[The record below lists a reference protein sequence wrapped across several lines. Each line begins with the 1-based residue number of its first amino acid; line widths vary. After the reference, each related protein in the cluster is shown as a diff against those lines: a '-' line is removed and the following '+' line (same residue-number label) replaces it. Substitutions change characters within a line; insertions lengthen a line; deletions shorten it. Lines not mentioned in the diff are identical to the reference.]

1 MNKSASR
8 AKNKQTAPS
17 QSPAA
22 ATSAAPSSAAV
33 LRDLWMGT
41 CARFTVLC
49 LILLVTSAIAS
60 ASLTITYV
68 DSVRFFLLLPFG
80 LCLTLAA
87 RVRRSDKLSA
97 GAKCGL
103 HPLAFLGGFYLFCY
117 LPYQLRTKP
126 SGMQV
131 FIILLLTA
139 LLYAIVMGIYA
150 AVTAKTRQA
159 KIDDTPYESQYS
171 QK

>member
-1 MNKSASR
+1 MNKSASK
-8 AKNKQTAPS
+8 AQNKQTEANSVAAP
-17 QSPAA
+17 SPAA
-22 ATSAAPSSAAV
+22 I
-33 LRDLWMGT
+33 LLDLWMGT

-49 LILLVTSAIAS
+49 LILLATSAIAS
-60 ASLTITYV
+60 TSLTITYV

-87 RVRRSDKLSA
+87 RVRSSDKLPTA
-97 GAKCGL
+97 AKCCL

-117 LPYQLRTKP
+117 LPYQIRTNP

-139 LLYAIVMGIYA
+139 LIYAVAMGIYA
-150 AVTAKTRQA
+150 ATTAKTRQK
-159 KIDDTPYESQYS
+159 KIDKTPYESQYS
-171 QK
+171 KK

>member
-1 MNKSASR
+1 MNKSSVKAQ
-8 AKNKQTAPS
+8 NKQTEAPAAP
-17 QSPAA
+17 SPAA
-22 ATSAAPSSAAV
+22 I
-33 LRDLWMGT
+33 LRDLWLGT
-41 CARFTVLC
+41 CARYTVLC

-60 ASLTITYV
+60 ASLTVTYV

-87 RVRRSDKLSA
+87 RVRRSHKLSS

-103 HPLAFLGGFYLFCY
+103 HPIIFLSSFYLFCY

-131 FIILLLTA
+131 PKLLLLTQTK
-139 LLYAIVMGIYA
+139 LW
-150 AVTAKTRQA
+150 RR
-159 KIDDTPYESQYS
+159 E
-171 QK
+171 